1 MAVNLHLTEFDMS
14 RIAHDRKVVIIG
26 KTDSGKTFL
35 GTDLLH
41 YHQDIPVGTVISG
54 TEVAN
59 GHYSQFVPSR
69 LIHDMYKPEIIRNF
83 LKRQLMMTK
92 QLKAHEGPGH
102 GTMGGGGGHGAGTS
116 LDPRAFLILD
126 DCLYDD
132 SWTRDE
138 NMRFLFM
145 NGRHVHSLVM
155 IMMQYPLG
163 IPPILRTNI
172 DFVFIM
178 RENITNNRRRIY
190 ENYAGMF
197 PSFDLFCQVMDQCTQ
212 NYECLVI
219 DNRSK
224 SNRLEDQVFWYKAK
238 PHPPFRMCASTF
250 WADNKPF
257 VSSLAIAA
265 DEGEE
270 YSAESARKASKGP
283 QVWVKKQKF

>member
-1 MAVNLHLTEFDMS
+1 MLHKTSLATYKGMNLQLQKFDMA
-14 RIAHDRKVVIIG
+14 RVAHDRKVVIIG

-59 GHYSQFVPSR
+59 GHYGQFTPSR
-69 LIHDMYKPEIIRNF
+69 FIHDQYKPEIIRNF

-92 QLKAHEGPGH
+92 SLKESGAAHG
-102 GTMGGGGGHGAGTS
+102 GAGS
-116 LDPRAFLILD
+116 IDPRAFLILD

-145 NGRHVHSLVM
+145 NGRHVHSLVI

-172 DFVFIM
+172 DYVFIM
-178 RENITNNRRRIY
+178 RENITANRRRIY

-197 PSFDLFCQVMDQCTQ
+197 PTFDLFCQVMDQCTQ

-224 SNRLEDQVFWYKAK
+224 SNKLEDQVFWCKAEA
-238 PHPPFRMCASTF
+238 HPNFRLCSSTF
-250 WADNKPF
+250 WTDNKPF
-257 VSSLAIAA
+257 VSSLAIASDDA
-265 DEGEE
+265 GD
-270 YSAESARKASKGP
+270 YDPDAMRRTKGP
-283 QVWVKKQKF
+283 TVLVRKQKF